1 MRGMV
6 GAEGKEG
13 VDYEEGFWITLGRN
27 HPNGRAENS
36 LLLLKR
42 SVGAESGDFRSSS
55 ISVRRVASALPRAE
69 TKLSISKGTFLRRVE
84 NEMNTIWFFEIYNI
98 CVSPNFLSKQSME
111 ADDECV
117 T

>member
-6 GAEGKEG
+6 GAEREES

-27 HPNGRAENS
+27 YSNGRAENS

-42 SVGAESGDFRSSS
+42 SVGVESGDFRSSS

-84 NEMNTIWFFEIYNI
+84 NEINTIWFFEIYNTL
-98 CVSPNFLSKQSME
+98 CQSKFSLQAIKGS
-111 ADDECV
+111 
-117 T
+117 

>member
-1 MRGMV
+1 VRGMV
-6 GAEGKEG
+6 GAEREES
-13 VDYEEGFWITLGRN
+13 VDYEEGSWITLGRN
-27 HPNGRAENS
+27 YSNGRAENS

-84 NEMNTIWFFEIYNI
+84 NEINTIWFFEIYNTL
-98 CVSPNFLSKQSME
+98 CQSKFSLQAINGS
-111 ADDECV
+111 
-117 T
+117 